1 MSVKKKV
8 TEVFPNRAFH
18 TLTNEELPDFSV
30 TDTCKFTDDRWYFPN
45 PTPGAT
51 KTKSTIDWRMCL
63 FDGSR
68 LTDEQHASYLLWCRK
83 VLACMM
89 FAPADGI
96 AMAPGSVAGM
106 QISVKWLVSWMI
118 QNAYRLPHE
127 LTPEVITQYISDLP
141 AMIIEQQNDE
151 VISESTVYR
160 ALNLLLQLW
169 RQRHVLEKMGV
180 APMPR
185 DPFFMQGA
193 KGIAQRI
200 ATKPGGWIKPL
211 PDEVA
216 IPLFNKA
223 AWFLGAPADDVL
235 RLLEIVWDANSE
247 REQTCRVGRGG
258 QEELQFPWRSKRARL
273 LRQNAFLDEFSF
285 GVPLG
290 ESESWHV
297 PLDECYE
304 LASGQ
309 LRTYRVRQLFD
320 AVRDACAITIQGTS
334 GMRISEL
341 IGIQAGIDPTT
352 HLPLGVRVEDS
363 VTGLYEWFIIRTDI
377 SKTECT
383 PRGVDWILG
392 MRPKGSEEVPPAV
405 HALEVL
411 NKMYDPWRKSAKTDR
426 LLLQANVGITLP
438 LRKTALS
445 AMLSDKLR
453 DSMKRFIE
461 RWIDYSSLP
470 DESAHKTEDQDL
482 VPWRES
488 KGTIFSSHMLR
499 KSWANFTLAVDSRL
513 LPAIQMQFHHLSLA
527 MTEGGYIGRNPLL
540 LEALDSVSRQQRN
553 LMIYEMVTGKN
564 MLAGRMGEQIE
575 EATRGLRKEIQGLP
589 TSQAWEKVITFCEDN
604 HIRIFFSP
612 HGKCCPTRT
621 SEMRCQN
628 SAGVVEWLRQEPN
641 YTNREPSLCAGCACF
656 VLDARHQSFWE
667 DRYLQNWVSYR
678 RALATGHSG
687 HFRVVKERA
696 EQAGKLLKKIGVD
709 IKMLDEKID
718 RELKDGYAAH

>member
-1 MSVKKKV
+1 MPIKNKV
-8 TEVFPNRAFH
+8 EEISLNRAFQS
-18 TLTNEELPDFSV
+18 LTTAELSDFSV
-30 TDTCKFTDDRWYFPN
+30 TDSCKFIDDKWYFPN

-51 KTKSTIDWRMCL
+51 KTKSTIEWRMYL

-68 LTDEQHASYLLWCRK
+68 LSDEQNAPYLLWCRK
-83 VLACMM
+83 LVATLM
-89 FAPADGI
+89 FAPADGM
-96 AMAPGSVAGM
+96 AMAPGSVGGM
-106 QISVKWLVSWMI
+106 QGSVKWLVSWMI
-118 QNAYRLPHE
+118 QNAFRFPHE
-127 LTPEVITQYISDLP
+127 LTREVIAQYVSDLP
-141 AMIIEQQNDE
+141 AMIIEQQDDDA
-151 VISESTVYR
+151 ISESTVYR
-160 ALNLLLQLW
+160 ALNILLQLW
-169 RQRHVLEKMGV
+169 RQRHVLEKMGI
-180 APMPR
+180 APIPR

-223 AWFLGAPADDVL
+223 VWFLGAPADDVL

-247 REQTCRVGRGG
+247 YEQMCRVGRGKS
-258 QEELQFPWRSKRARL
+258 EALQLPSQSKSARL
-273 LRQNAFLDEFSF
+273 LRQHTFLDEFSF

-290 ESESWHV
+290 ESEPWHV
-297 PLDECYE
+297 PLDARYE
-304 LASGQ
+304 LSSGQ
-309 LRTYRVRQLFD
+309 LRNHRVRQLFD

-341 IGIQAGIDPTT
+341 IGIKAGIDPATG
-352 HLPLGVRVEDS
+352 LPFGVRVEDS
-363 VTGLYEWFIIRTDI
+363 VTGLYEWFIIRTDM
-377 SKTECT
+377 SKTERT

-392 MRPKGSEEVPPAV
+392 MRPKGSDEVPPAV
-405 HALEVL
+405 HALDVL
-411 NKMYDPWRKSAKTDR
+411 NKMYAPWRKSAKTDR

-438 LRKTALS
+438 LRDTVLG
-445 AMLSDKLR
+445 AMFSDKLR
-453 DSMKRFIE
+453 ESMKRFIE
-461 RWIDYSSLP
+461 RWVDYSSLP

-482 VPWRES
+482 VRWRES
-488 KGTIFSSHMLR
+488 KGAIFSSHMLR

-553 LMIYEMVTGKN
+553 LMIYETVTGKN

-575 EATRGLRKEIQGLP
+575 DATQGLRKEIQGLP
-589 TSQAWEKVITFCEDN
+589 TSQAWEKVISFCDDN
-604 HIRIFFSP
+604 HLKIFFSA

-667 DRYLQNWVSYR
+667 NRYLQNWISYR
-678 RALATGHSG
+678 SALAAGYSG
-687 HFRVVKERA
+687 HFQVVKERA
-696 EQAGKLLKKIGVD
+696 EQAGKLLNKIGVN

-718 RELKDGYAAH
+718 RELEVEHATH

>member
-1 MSVKKKV
+1 MSIEKKV
-8 TEVFPNRAFH
+8 SKVLLSSAFH
-18 TLTNEELPDFSV
+18 NITTAQLSDFFV
-30 TDTCKFTDDRWYFPN
+30 TDSCKFSDDRWYLPN

-51 KTKSTIDWRMCL
+51 KTKSTIEWRMYL

-68 LTDEQHASYLLWCRK
+68 LTDEQNAPYLQWCRK
-83 VLACMM
+83 LVATLI

-96 AMAPGSVAGM
+96 PMSPGSLGGIQV
-106 QISVKWLVSWMI
+106 SVKWLVSWMI

-127 LTPEVITQYISDLP
+127 LTPKAVAQYISDLP
-141 AMIIEQQNDE
+141 GMIIEKQDDE
-151 VISESTVYR
+151 TISESTVYR

-169 RQRHVLEKMGV
+169 RQRHVLENLGI
-180 APMPR
+180 APIPR
-185 DPFFMQGA
+185 DPFFVQGA

-223 AWFLGAPADDVL
+223 AWFLGTPADDIL
-235 RLLEIVWDANSE
+235 RLLEIVWDAKSGH
-247 REQTCRVGRGG
+247 EQTCRVGRGG
-258 QEELQFPWRSKRARL
+258 QEKLQLPSQSKDARL
-273 LRQNAFLDEFSF
+273 LRQQAFLDDFSF
-285 GVPLG
+285 GVPPG
-290 ESESWHV
+290 EPEPWHV
-297 PLDECYE
+297 PLDAYYE
-304 LASGQ
+304 LSAGQ

-320 AVRDACAITIQGTS
+320 AVRDACVITIQGTS

-341 IGIQAGIDPTT
+341 IGIKAGIDPATR
-352 HLPLGVRVEDS
+352 LPSGVRVEDS
-363 VTGLYEWFIIRTDI
+363 VTGLYEWFIIRTDL
-377 SKTECT
+377 SKTEST

-392 MRPKGSEEVPPAV
+392 MRPKGSSEVPPAV

-411 NKMYDPWRKSAKTDR
+411 NKMYAPWRKSSKTNR

-438 LRKTALS
+438 LRDTVLGS
-445 AMLSDKLR
+445 IVSDKLR
-453 DSMKRFIE
+453 ESMKRFIE

-482 VPWRES
+482 VRWRES
-488 KGTIFSSHMLR
+488 KGSIFSSHMLR

-540 LEALDSVSRQQRN
+540 LEALDSMSRQQRN
-553 LMIYEMVTGKN
+553 LTIYEMVTGKK

-575 EATRGLRKEIQGLP
+575 EATRGLRKEIKGLP
-589 TSQAWEKVITFCEDN
+589 TSQAWEKVITFCEEN
-604 HIRIFFSP
+604 HLRIFFSP
-612 HGKCCPTRT
+612 HGKCCPTQT
-621 SEMRCQN
+621 TEMRCQN

-667 DRYLQNWVSYR
+667 GRYLENWISYR
-678 RALATGHSG
+678 RALTAGQSG

-696 EQAGKLLKKIGVD
+696 EQAGKLLKKLGVD
-709 IKMLDEKID
+709 IKILDEKID
-718 RELKDGYAAH
+718 RELKVEHAAH